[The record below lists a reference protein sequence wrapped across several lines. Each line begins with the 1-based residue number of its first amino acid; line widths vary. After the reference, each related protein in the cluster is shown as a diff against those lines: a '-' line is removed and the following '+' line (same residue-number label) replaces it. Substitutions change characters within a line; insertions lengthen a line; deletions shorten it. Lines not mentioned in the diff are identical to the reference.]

1 MFLSK
6 IFTFCDFKRQK
17 PDWLFKKAHSPA
29 LTATDGTLSPLVW
42 TGHPASRPTVW
53 ERTTNHWKNC
63 PICPAHVI
71 ISQWGYQ
78 QTCGGVGVE
87 VVLPPDIISS
97 VMSRP
102 PWLGSRILICE
113 ETTGKSQ
120 ASGSKQKHT
129 KCCSRPP
136 VCALSV
142 WLVLTAAAELAVEAE
157 PVAAERDSSW
167 QAWRGLTLGTA
178 VSQGNRQPLDHKK
191 RHE

>member
-42 TGHPASRPTVW
+42 TGPPASRPTVW

-120 ASGSKQKHT
+120 ASGSKQKTHQMLF
-129 KCCSRPP
+129 PP
-136 VCALSV
+136 TCLRS
-142 WLVLTAAAELAVEAE
+142 L
-157 PVAAERDSSW
+157 
-167 QAWRGLTLGTA
+167 GLTGADCCGGACCGGGAGCCWAGFIMTGVAGTDVGYCCVA
-178 VSQGNRQPLDHKK
+178 G
-191 RHE
+191 